1 MGIVIAD
8 QPLHDELPIRV
19 GCTFFDSGL
28 DFAHRMREESP
39 NEIKLSHAVED
50 EASKHKDRT

>member
-1 MGIVIAD
+1 LGIVVAD

-39 NEIKLSHAVED
+39 NEKELSHRWRERA
-50 EASKHKDRT
+50 